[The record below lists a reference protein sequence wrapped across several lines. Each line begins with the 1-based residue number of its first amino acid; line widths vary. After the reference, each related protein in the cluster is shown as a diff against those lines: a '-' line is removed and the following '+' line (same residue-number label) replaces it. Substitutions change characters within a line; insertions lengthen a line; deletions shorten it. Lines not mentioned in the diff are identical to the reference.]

1 MYSCAKA
8 DLFMVAPRG
17 LLSILRS
24 HLGLMR
30 WGVMITASRR
40 EGYLP
45 SLDYPIMVFEYFS
58 FYFLRMPSL

>member
-8 DLFMVAPRG
+8 DLYMVALRG

-24 HLGLMR
+24 YPGLMK

-40 EGYLP
+40 EEYLP
-45 SLDYPIMVFEYFS
+45 SLDYPIMFFKYF
-58 FYFLRMPSL
+58 